1 MKLVRISSVL
11 IGVALLSSSAVAGP
25 VGLRGVAPSQQNMSE
40 EKTYPTIGALLDRRE
55 GLVEQASMTRGR
67 HFQEIYGQRLTNLDD
82 LITRLNA
89 GESVSPEEIDRA
101 MQK

>member
-1 MKLVRISSVL
+1 MKLLQLSSAL
-11 IGVALLSSSAVAGP
+11 IGAVVLNTSAFAGP
-25 VGLRGVAPSQQNMSE
+25 VGLRTYGSNQPNMSQ
-40 EKTYPTIGALLDRRE
+40 EKTYATIGALLDERQ

-101 MQK
+101 MHR